1 MTKTQFDLTAETV
14 DLRFAEAARTSAPV
28 AMVADMIA
36 RGCNE
41 TQSLKVCILTLTSQ
55 IDELIHARE
64 YLEDI
69 APKLYE
75 MPDGRRYRFNVPDRF
90 LHAVKPPP
98 AIATPTP
105 KTPAKND

>member
-1 MTKTQFDLTAETV
+1 MTKRNFEFTAEST
-14 DLRFAEAARTSAPV
+14 DLRFDELAAKSPHV

-36 RGCNE
+36 RGCDE
-41 TQSLKVCILTLTSQ
+41 TQALKVCILTMAGQ

-75 MPDGRRYRFNVPDRF
+75 MPDGRRYRFDVPDRF

-98 AIATPTP
+98 AFATPTP
-105 KTPAKND
+105 KTPPKND